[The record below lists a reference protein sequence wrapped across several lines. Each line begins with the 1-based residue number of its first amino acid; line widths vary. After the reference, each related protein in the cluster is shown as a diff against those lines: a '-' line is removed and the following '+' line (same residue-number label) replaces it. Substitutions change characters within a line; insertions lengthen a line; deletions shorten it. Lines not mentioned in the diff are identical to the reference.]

1 MGYGAGGATADAGR
15 QIGAHERSVDNDGG
29 GRPRGELVAG
39 DASGGPSRWR
49 TAVSALCRVLTP
61 LYVKTLV

>member
-1 MGYGAGGATADAGR
+1 MGYGAGGLRLTPEGGSALTSGRSITMAAAGT
-15 QIGAHERSVDNDGG
+15 
-29 GRPRGELVAG
+29 RGELVAG